1 MSAIAEATSAD
12 SFFLLLQDQC
22 HASQEQLDAYLLKLS
37 TQLPETQYDAFIRK
51 VIGMPISPRRLNLS
65 SHVGLFL
72 LLFYATLSD
81 MSISS

>member
-37 TQLPETQYDAFIRK
+37 TQQPETQYDAFIRK
-51 VIGMPISPRRLNLS
+51 VIGMPISPPTLELVLACGS
-65 SHVGLFL
+65 LFVVVL
-72 LLFYATLSD
+72 CH
-81 MSISS
+81 IV

>member
-37 TQLPETQYDAFIRK
+37 TQIPETQYDAFIRK
-51 VIGMPISPRRLNLS
+51 VIGMPISPPTLELVLACGS
-65 SHVGLFL
+65 LFVVVL
-72 LLFYATLSD
+72 CH
-81 MSISS
+81 IV